1 LHTVKE
7 DEYDD
12 ECDNDMNPAAFIH
25 NKKEYEDHLMQVIE
39 YDTVL

>member
-1 LHTVKE
+1 MKE

-12 ECDNDMNPAAFIH
+12 EDDEINPAAFVH

-39 YDTVL
+39 YDTILAEI